1 MMGINYTSRYGLEFN
16 PFIKNTKDI
25 LIETEEYKELVY
37 RLNYLLQIKGFGL
50 VTGNPGLGKTTSV
63 RKWCQTLN
71 SAAYKVIYIPLS
83 TLTVSEF
90 YRQLAGSLG
99 IEPYHK
105 KVDNFRAIQETVTRY
120 EKEKRVTLIIILD
133 EANYL
138 KSGTLNDLKLLFNF
152 EMDSQDRAVVLLM
165 GLPILN
171 RTLNLNSHEPLK
183 QRIVMNY
190 QLDNLDKEES
200 RRYIHRKLE
209 GAGCHQTVFEEQALE
224 AVINACNG
232 VPRKINQMCNQ
243 CLLIGNNQNK
253 NMIDVDV
260 VMDAANET
268 EVI

>member
-1 MMGINYTSRYGLEFN
+1 MGINYTSRYGMEFN

-25 LIETEEYKELVY
+25 LIETDEYKELIF

-50 VTGNPGLGKTTSV
+50 ITGNPGLGKTTSV
-63 RKWCQTLN
+63 RKWCETLN
-71 SAAYKVIYIPLS
+71 SAAYKVVYK
-83 TLTVSEF
+83 
-90 YRQLAGSLG
+90 QLASSLG
-99 IEPYHK
+99 IEPYHR
-105 KVDNFRAIQETVTRY
+105 KVDNFRVIQETITRY
-120 EKEKRVTLIIILD
+120 EKEKRVTLVIVLD

-165 GLPILN
+165 GLPTLN
-171 RTLNLNSHEPLK
+171 RTLNLNVHEPLR

-200 RRYIHRKLE
+200 RKYILRKLE
-209 GAGCHQTVFEEQALE
+209 GAGSHQTVFEEAALE

-232 VPRKINQMCNQ
+232 IPRKINQLCNQ

-268 EVI
+268 EVV

>member
-1 MMGINYTSRYGLEFN
+1 MGIKYTSRYGLEFN

-25 LIETEEYKELVY
+25 MIETEEYKELVF

-50 VTGNPGLGKTTSV
+50 VTGNPGLGKTTSI
-63 RKWCQTLN
+63 RKWCETLN
-71 SAAYKVIYIPLS
+71 KAAYKVVYIPLS

-90 YRQLAGSLG
+90 YRQLASSLG

-105 KVDNFRAIQETVTRY
+105 KVDNFRAIQEIVTRC

-138 KSGTLNDLKLLFNF
+138 KSETLNDLKLLFNF
-152 EMDSQDRAVVLLM
+152 DMDSQDRAVVLLM
-165 GLPILN
+165 GLPNLN
-171 RTLNLNSHEPLK
+171 RTLNLNVHEPLK

-190 QLDNLDKEES
+190 QLDSLNKYES
-200 RRYIHRKLE
+200 KNYILRKLK
-209 GAGCHQTVFEEQALE
+209 GAGYHHTVFEEQALE
-224 AVINACNG
+224 AVANACNG
-232 VPRKINQMCNQ
+232 VPRTINQLCNQ

-253 NMIDVDV
+253 NMIDIDV
-260 VMDAANET
+260 VMDATDET

>member
-1 MMGINYTSRYGLEFN
+1 MGINYTSRYGLEFN

-25 LIETEEYKELVY
+25 LIETDEYKELVF

-50 VTGNPGLGKTTSV
+50 VTGNPGLGKTTSI
-63 RKWCQTLN
+63 RKWCETLN
-71 SAAYKVIYIPLS
+71 KAAYKVIYIPLS
-83 TLTVSEF
+83 TLTVLEF
-90 YRQLAGSLG
+90 YRQLASSLG

-105 KVDNFRAIQETVTRY
+105 KVDNFRAIQEMVTRY

-138 KSGTLNDLKLLFNF
+138 KSETLNDLKLLFNF
-152 EMDSQDRAVVLLM
+152 DMDSQDRAVVLLM
-165 GLPILN
+165 GLPNLS
-171 RTLNLNSHEPLK
+171 RTLNLNVHEPLK

-190 QLDNLDKEES
+190 QLDSLTKDES
-200 RRYIHRKLE
+200 KNYILRKLK

-224 AVINACNG
+224 AVVNACNG
-232 VPRKINQMCNQ
+232 VPRRINQLCNQ

-253 NMIDVDV
+253 NMIDIDV
-260 VMDAANET
+260 VMDATDET

>member
-1 MMGINYTSRYGLEFN
+1 MGINYTSRYGLEFN

-25 LIETEEYKELVY
+25 LIETEEYKELVF

-63 RKWCQTLN
+63 RKWCETLN

-99 IEPYHK
+99 IEPYYK
-105 KVDNFRAIQETVTRY
+105 KVDNFRAIQETITRY

-165 GLPILN
+165 GLPILS
-171 RTLNLNSHEPLK
+171 RTLSLNVHEPLK

-190 QLDNLDKEES
+190 QLDNLDREGSKK
-200 RRYIHRKLE
+200 YILRKLE

-224 AVINACNG
+224 TVINACNG

-253 NMIDVDV
+253 NMIDIDV
-260 VMDAANET
+260 VMDAADEA